1 MTDKNIVNNI
11 VKKILKKEDGL
22 FLVISLNEK
31 VNPKLLNKKIKLLLD
46 KFKIDKKNVIIVKDP
61 ANIYDIPIFLI
72 FEKNKT
78 KLEEKGVFIG
88 YELKFL
94 WNSLFFT

>member
-1 MTDKNIVNNI
+1 MTDKKIVDNT

-22 FLVISLNEK
+22 FVVVSLNDK

-46 KFKIDKKNVIIVKDP
+46 KFKINEKNVIIVKDL

-72 FEKNKT
+72 FEKNKN
-78 KLEEKGVFIG
+78 KLEGKSVFIG
-88 YELKFL
+88 YELKIL
-94 WNSLFFT
+94 